1 MKDRAIPLS
10 IAFGIASAVAFAQT
24 NDPVAQLRACS
35 VMEHAERLECL
46 DRLSRDIAAP
56 DRAPRGGDNW
66 IVSETTSP
74 VDYTPIVAAI
84 TSSRVLDG
92 SPMQLSIFCRNGRT
106 EIVITGSA
114 LARKGEDYAVTYSIN
129 GNQPVRV
136 AAGSPS
142 FGTGVALQGD
152 VVRLLQSFPDE
163 GEIAIHLSTRT
174 AAAVDR
180 SFSLGGLKTVR
191 EKIAAAC
198 KWPSAVA
205 SPRP

>member
-1 MKDRAIPLS
+1 MKAPAIPLS
-10 IAFGIASAVAFAQT
+10 VAFGIASVVAFAQT

-35 VMEHAERLECL
+35 LMEQAERLKCL
-46 DRLSRDIAAP
+46 DNLSRNIAPAAGP
-56 DRAPRGGDNW
+56 AQVDNW

-74 VDYTPIVAAI
+74 VDYRPVVTAN
-84 TSSRVLDG
+84 TSSRGPDTPV
-92 SPMQLSIFCRNGRT
+92 QLSIFCRQGRT
-106 EIVITGSA
+106 EMVITGSA
-114 LARKGEDYAVTYSIN
+114 LPGRGEDYGVTLGVN
-129 GNQPVRV
+129 GNQPVQV

-142 FGTGVALQGD
+142 LGAGVALQGD

-163 GEIAIHLSTRT
+163 GEIAIHFKTRT

-180 SFSLGGLKTVR
+180 AFSLRGFKLVR
-191 EKIAAAC
+191 EKIAAGC

>member
-1 MKDRAIPLS
+1 MNGPAISLS
-10 IAFGIASAVAFAQT
+10 VVFGIATAPAFAQT

-35 VMEHAERLECL
+35 VMERVERLKCL
-46 DRLSRDIAAP
+46 DDLSRSIKPAVGPAQADK
-56 DRAPRGGDNW
+56 W

-74 VDYTPIVAAI
+74 VDYTPIVTAN
-84 TSSRVLDG
+84 TSSRGPDG
-92 SPMQLSIFCRNGRT
+92 SSMQLSIFCRKGRT
-106 EIVITGSA
+106 EMAVTGSA
-114 LARKGEDYAVTYSIN
+114 LSSRGEDYVVTYSIN

-136 AAGSPS
+136 PTGSPS

-152 VVRLLQSFPDE
+152 VARLLQSFPDE
-163 GEIAIHLSTRT
+163 GEIAIHLGTRA
-174 AAAVDR
+174 AAAVDI
-180 SFSLGGLKTVR
+180 SFSLGGLKMVQ

>member
-1 MKDRAIPLS
+1 
-10 IAFGIASAVAFAQT
+10 
-24 NDPVAQLRACS
+24 
-35 VMEHAERLECL
+35 
-46 DRLSRDIAAP
+46 
-56 DRAPRGGDNW
+56 
-66 IVSETTSP
+66 
-74 VDYTPIVAAI
+74 
-84 TSSRVLDG
+84 
-92 SPMQLSIFCRNGRT
+92 MQLSIFCRNGRT

-180 SFSLGGLKTVR
+180 SFSLGGLKMVR

>member
-1 MKDRAIPLS
+1 MKGRAIPLS
-10 IAFGIASAVAFAQT
+10 VAFGIASALALAQT

-35 VMEHAERLECL
+35 LMEQAERLKCL
-46 DRLSRDIAAP
+46 DNLSRNIEPAIGPA
-56 DRAPRGGDNW
+56 RGDNW

-74 VDYTPIVAAI
+74 VDYRPIVIAAA
-84 TSSRVLDG
+84 SSRGPD
-92 SPMQLSIFCRNGRT
+92 SSMQLFIFCRQGRT
-106 EIVITGSA
+106 EMVVAGSA
-114 LARKGEDYAVTYSIN
+114 LSSRAEDYAVTLGIN
-129 GNQPVRV
+129 GNQP
-136 AAGSPS
+136 AKIPAGSPS

-163 GEIAIHLSTRT
+163 GEIVLHLAPRT

-180 SFSLGGLKTVR
+180 SFSLRGFNLVR
-191 EKIAAAC
+191 EKIAAGC

>member
-1 MKDRAIPLS
+1 MRGRAIPLS
-10 IAFGIASAVAFAQT
+10 IAFGVASAVAFAQT

-56 DRAPRGGDNW
+56 DRAARGGDNW

-74 VDYTPIVAAI
+74 VDYTPIVAAN
-84 TSSRVLDG
+84 TSSRGLDG
-92 SPMQLSIFCRNGRT
+92 SSMQLSIFCRNGRT

-114 LARKGEDYAVTYSIN
+114 LSRKGEDYAVTYSIN

>member
-1 MKDRAIPLS
+1 MKGRAIPLS
-10 IAFGIASAVAFAQT
+10 IAFGVASAVAFAQT

-56 DRAPRGGDNW
+56 DRAARGGDNW

-74 VDYTPIVAAI
+74 VDYTPIVAAN
-84 TSSRVLDG
+84 TSSRGLDG

-180 SFSLGGLKTVR
+180 SFSLGELKTVR

>member
-1 MKDRAIPLS
+1 MKGRAIPLS
-10 IAFGIASAVAFAQT
+10 IAFGVASAVAFAQT

-56 DRAPRGGDNW
+56 DRAARGGDNW

-74 VDYTPIVAAI
+74 VDYTPIVAAN
-84 TSSRVLDG
+84 TSSRGLDG
-92 SPMQLSIFCRNGRT
+92 SSMQLSIFCRNGRT

-114 LARKGEDYAVTYSIN
+114 LSRKGEDYAVTYSIN

>member
-1 MKDRAIPLS
+1 MRGRAIPLS
-10 IAFGIASAVAFAQT
+10 IAFGVASAVAFAQT

-74 VDYTPIVAAI
+74 VDYTPIVAAN
-84 TSSRVLDG
+84 TSSRGLDG
-92 SPMQLSIFCRNGRT
+92 SSMQLSIFCRNGRT

-163 GEIAIHLSTRT
+163 GEIAIHFSTRT